1 MVQDMSHLSI
11 VKKDI
16 PPCIPV
22 RPAVSDY
29 LAATKRRRNAY
40 SQKGYAQRLYCFA
53 DWADGMG
60 ISLETI
66 DATVVDQFLDHLVTT
81 HKPRKQGAT
90 QLSSATLSG
99 FCTVIKSFL
108 LWASR
113 DRAIYGDFVEERTA
127 REIVRYK
134 IAFIIIIS
142 FSPEQIRDLL
152 VACDDEENERLV
164 ARAKAIIHLLL
175 GTGIRCQ
182 ECCHLTL
189 SDVRIEGEN
198 PSVLV
203 RSGKGNKDRRVP
215 LGPITLRKI
224 QYYISTYRAN
234 QIGAAPLF
242 TNRAGKEA
250 LTVAGVEQLMQRLG
264 QKAGITGVRVS
275 PHTLRHTF
283 ACNCVKRKMSVYA
296 LSKLLGH
303 SSVVMTERYCR
314 SLGADFDALAEMVQ
328 GQLR

>member
-1 MVQDMSHLSI
+1 MFQDMSHLSI
-11 VKKDI
+11 LKKDI

-53 DWADGMG
+53 DWADGEH
-60 ISLETI
+60 ISLERV

-81 HKPRKQGAT
+81 HTPKKRGAT

-99 FCTVIKSFL
+99 FCTAIKSFL
-108 LWASR
+108 LWASH
-113 DRAIYGDFVEERTA
+113 DRAIYGDFVEERTV
-127 REIVRYK
+127 REIVRPK
-134 IAFIIIIS
+134 IAFIIIES
-142 FSPEQIRDLL
+142 FSPEQIRALL
-152 VACDDEENERLV
+152 VACDDEENERQV

-182 ECCHLTL
+182 ECCRLIL

-203 RSGKGNKDRRVP
+203 RSGKGNKDRKIP
-215 LGPITLRKI
+215 LGPITLRKLS
-224 QYYISTYRAN
+224 YYIETYRAGLP
-234 QIGAAPLF
+234 QSAPLF
-242 TNRAGKEA
+242 TNREGKEA

-264 QKAGITGVRVS
+264 QKASITGVRCS

-283 ACNCVKRKMSVYA
+283 ACNCVKRKMSIYA

-314 SLGADFDALAEMVQ
+314 ALGADFDALAEMVQ